1 MTKKNLE
8 ITLLI
13 LSLVSAALTYYK
25 IKKMN

>member
-8 ITLLI
+8 VTLLV
-13 LSLVSAALTYYK
+13 LSLVSAVLTYYK